1 MTCYSAGALRL
12 CGCGCGVG
20 VGSITGSKAQSH
32 GGAVAPEGD
41 DVGKASANVSA
52 ERLQQY
58 EIWNGH
64 TAEPITDLTQTNPA
78 GSGKR
83 RPLEGS
89 KPGCHLSLQG
99 NACSVQTDRPDTG
112 HVNHSSLCRGNG
124 PETCRVW
131 LCSKCHS
138 SQFQGSGHFSGGAEI
153 TNSAL

>member
-12 CGCGCGVG
+12 CGCGVG

-99 NACSVQTDRPDTG
+99 NVCSVQTDRPDTG
-112 HVNHSSLCRGNG
+112 HVTTPPYAEEVGLKLAECGFVQNVIAASFRA
-124 PETCRVW
+124 
-131 LCSKCHS
+131 
-138 SQFQGSGHFSGGAEI
+138 QGISVEEQRSRIVPF
-153 TNSAL
+153 N